1 MEKKMSEYREI
12 FKSILKLDRGD
23 KLYLSINKLPQVLKA
38 YNALNNLKIDYRIE
52 TTKDYIIII
61 SYNPKPKT
69 SNYKGLLK
77 ELKNIVGLLE
87 V

>member
-1 MEKKMSEYREI
+1 MEKRMSEYREI

-23 KLYLSINKLPQVLKA
+23 KLYLSINKLPQTLQA
-38 YNALNNLKIDYRIE
+38 YNALNNLKVDYRIT
-52 TTKDYIIII
+52 TTKDYIII
-61 SYNPKPKT
+61 SYNPKPKI